1 MRVLV
6 RLLRFLGPHK
16 WQVALAIAL
25 GVATMASNAGLLSV
39 AAYLVAASALQLGL
53 SKLTLPMFL
62 VQIFGI
68 GRATFRYLERLV
80 SHNVT
85 FKLLADLR
93 TWLYGRLEPL
103 SPARLLKHR
112 SGDLLTRLVKDVEE
126 LENSYVRAFSPVIV
140 AVAVS
145 TLTFITLY
153 IFDLTL
159 AYTALGFLAL
169 AGVGVPLLVNALAR
183 GLGRQELE
191 LRAELGVQVV
201 DSVQG
206 VQDLLA
212 LGRASDQQRKISS
225 LSAKL
230 GRVQGRMASIT
241 GLQGTLSDLTM
252 NLAVWTTLILTVP
265 LVNEGRIPGVYLAFL
280 ALLVLGSFEAV
291 QPLGSAFQFLGR
303 SLEAAERLFE
313 IADTK
318 PQITDPDAP
327 LPLEEHTLEF
337 DCVGFHYRDDE
348 PPVLEE
354 ISFRVEPSSRVAIV
368 GPSGAGKSTLANLV
382 LRFWDPVQGVIRL
395 GGYNLRSYAQED
407 LRSAIGIVAQDTHLF
422 NETLRDNLLLAKPGA
437 TDTEVW
443 ATLKQVRLA
452 GFVSRLSQG
461 LDTPIGEQGLRL
473 SGGERQRLAV
483 ARALLKDA
491 PLLIL
496 DEPTANLDLAT
507 EHDLLA
513 TIYDLTPGR
522 ATLAITHRLVHMERM
537 DEILVLEAGRIVE
550 RGAQEELLKA
560 NGLYKRM
567 VEVQNQMPPVAQPER
582 SERE

>member
-1 MRVLV
+1 
-6 RLLRFLGPHK
+6 
-16 WQVALAIAL
+16 
-25 GVATMASNAGLLSV
+25 V

-53 SKLTLPMFL
+53 SKLTLPIFL

-126 LENSYVRAFSPVIV
+126 LENAYLRAFSPVIV

-153 IFDLTL
+153 VFDLTL

-303 SLEAAERLFE
+303 SLEAGERLFE

-337 DCVGFHYRDDE
+337 DCVSFRYRDDE

-354 ISFRVEPSSRVAIV
+354 ISFKVEPSSRVAIV

-395 GGYNLRSYAQED
+395 GGYNLRGYAQED
-407 LRSAIGIVAQDTHLF
+407 LRSAIGLVAQDTHLF

-443 ATLKQVRLA
+443 ATLEQVRLA
-452 GFVSRLSQG
+452 GFVSRLPQG

-567 VEVQNQMPPVAQPER
+567 VEVQNQMPPVA
-582 SERE
+582 

>member
-25 GVATMASNAGLLSV
+25 GVATIASNAGLLSV

-126 LENSYVRAFSPVIV
+126 LENAYLRAFSPVIV

-153 IFDLTL
+153 VFDLTL

-252 NLAVWTTLILTVP
+252 NLAAWTTLILTVP